1 MEEIP
6 KKDKYSKEF
15 KLPRKA
21 EQAIMSSSTEIF
33 LMKKIDDELCVFN
46 SRVRFTVQ
54 SGETFNLTEKEIFA
68 KFTDFGKIDTVSF
81 TNSNYKCSGNIVF
94 SSKTAAKR
102 SLNKVV
108 EVKDCLLH
116 ISTDFGDLSPF
127 PSGHQI
133 LIESENF
140 PKSWERSVIIKDF
153 FQKLGE
159 VTGINLKSGRLVVS
173 FKEDIASQIISTL
186 VQVP

>member
-1 MEEIP
+1 M
-6 KKDKYSKEF
+6 
-15 KLPRKA
+15 
-21 EQAIMSSSTEIF
+21 
-33 LMKKIDDELCVFN
+33 N
-46 SRVRFTVQ
+46 
-54 SGETFNLTEKEIFA
+54 
-68 KFTDFGKIDTVSF
+68 
-81 TNSNYKCSGNIVF
+81 
-94 SSKTAAKR
+94 
-102 SLNKVV
+102 
-108 EVKDCLLH
+108 EVKGCLLH
-116 ISTDFGDLSPF
+116 ISTDFGDLSSF